1 MSNHPSDHTRRPS
14 DRAGAHPRAG
24 TGRAAAG
31 SELAEWL
38 EARIL
43 RIAEEWAAEIRVR
56 GMGHATVV
64 DEVVARQVL
73 QIASMMPELLGR
85 HATQLQPLWT
95 RACEL
100 FGAVAAKRG
109 LAAGEVIE
117 EFQILRTLVIRD
129 LYQDPLVGGAP
140 TLREALRLNGMVDRG
155 VTHASVGHTD
165 AMFFQ
170 LLEDSDAPVV
180 LSAEQIVRE
189 AEAQLAVIR
198 EELESIV
205 APAELV
211 PETVVETWTVSG
223 GGAADA

>member
-1 MSNHPSDHTRRPS
+1 MSNHPSDLPRPAADRPGSRPRRDPR
-14 DRAGAHPRAG
+14 RADL
-24 TGRAAAG
+24 G

-38 EARIL
+38 QGRVL
-43 RIAEEWAAEIRVR
+43 GIAEEWAAEIRVR
-56 GMGHATVV
+56 GLGHATVV

-85 HATQLQPLWT
+85 HATQLQPLWS

-100 FGAVAAKRG
+100 FGTVAAKRG

-117 EFQILRTLVIRD
+117 EFQILRMLVIRD

-140 TLREALRLNGMVDRG
+140 TLREALRLNGIVDRG

-170 LLEDSDAPVV
+170 LLEDSDAPVG

-189 AEAQLAVIR
+189 AQAQLAVIR
-198 EELESIV
+198 EEFESIV
-205 APAELV
+205 GT
-211 PETVVETWTVSG
+211 PEILPEAVVDAWPTPG
-223 GGAADA
+223 GSPADA

>member
-1 MSNHPSDHTRRPS
+1 MSNHPSDHTRPPS
-14 DRAGAHPRAG
+14 ERAGARNRVGAPRPE
-24 TGRAAAG
+24 AG

-38 EARIL
+38 QARVL
-43 RIAEEWAAEIRVR
+43 GIAEEWAAEIRVR

-64 DEVVARQVL
+64 DEIVARQVL
-73 QIASMMPELLGR
+73 QLSSMMPELLGR
-85 HATQLQPLWT
+85 HATQLQPLWS

-140 TLREALRLNGMVDRG
+140 TLREALRLNGIVDRG

-170 LLEDSDAPVV
+170 LLERSDAPIG
-180 LSAEQIVRE
+180 LSADQIAHE
-189 AEAQLAVIR
+189 AAAQLAVIQ
-198 EELESIV
+198 EEVDSIV
-205 APAELV
+205 GPAELV
-211 PETVVETWTVSG
+211 SESVVETWSASG

>member
-1 MSNHPSDHTRRPS
+1 MSNHPSDHTRPPS
-14 DRAGAHPRAG
+14 DRAGAHPRTGA
-24 TGRAAAG
+24 GRAAAG
-31 SELAEWL
+31 TELAEWL
-38 EARIL
+38 QARIL

-64 DEVVARQVL
+64 DEIVARQVL
-73 QIASMMPELLGR
+73 QISSMMPELLGR
-85 HATQLQPLWT
+85 HATQLQPLWS

-100 FGAVAAKRG
+100 FGTVAAKRG

-140 TLREALRLNGMVDRG
+140 TLREALRLNGIVDRG

-170 LLEDSDAPVV
+170 LLEDSDAPIG

-198 EELESIV
+198 EELESIIG
-205 APAELV
+205 PAEL
-211 PETVVETWTVSG
+211 PSEAVVEAWGGSG
-223 GGAADA
+223 GGGADA

>member
-1 MSNHPSDHTRRPS
+1 MSNHPSPREPVG
-14 DRAGAHPRAG
+14 RAGPRSHRDAR
-24 TGRAAAG
+24 RAETG
-31 SELAEWL
+31 SELADWL
-38 EARIL
+38 QGRTL
-43 RIAEEWAAEIRVR
+43 RLAEEWAAEIRVR

-85 HATQLQPLWT
+85 HATQLQPLWS

-100 FGAVAAKRG
+100 FGTVAAKRG

-170 LLEDSDAPVV
+170 LLEDTDAPMV
-180 LSAEQIVRE
+180 LSAEQIVLE

-198 EELESIV
+198 EELESIL
-205 APAELV
+205 APPELV
-211 PETVVETWTVSG
+211 PETVVETWTASG

>member
-1 MSNHPSDHTRRPS
+1 MSNHPSDHTRPPADRADARP
-14 DRAGAHPRAG
+14 RAGAR
-24 TGRAAAG
+24 RVEAG
-31 SELAEWL
+31 SELADWL
-38 EARIL
+38 QIRVL

-73 QIASMMPELLGR
+73 QISSIIPELLGR
-85 HATQLQPLWT
+85 HAAQLQPLWS

-129 LYQDPLVGGAP
+129 LYQEPLVGGAP
-140 TLREALRLNGMVDRG
+140 TLREALRLNGIVDRG

-170 LLEDSDAPVV
+170 LLEDSDAPVG

-189 AEAQLAVIR
+189 ADAQLAVIR
-198 EELESIV
+198 EELDSILG
-205 APAELV
+205 PAELV
-211 PETVVETWTVSG
+211 AETVVETWSTSG
-223 GGAADA
+223 GGGADA

>member
-1 MSNHPSDHTRRPS
+1 MSNPPSDQPRPPADRPGPRPRQDS
-14 DRAGAHPRAG
+14 RRAGV
-24 TGRAAAG
+24 G

-38 EARIL
+38 QGRVL
-43 RIAEEWAAEIRVR
+43 RFAEEWAAEIRVR
-56 GMGHATVV
+56 GLGHATVV

-85 HATQLQPLWT
+85 HATQLQPLWS

-100 FGAVAAKRG
+100 FGTVAAKRG

-117 EFQILRTLVIRD
+117 EFQILRSLVIRD

-140 TLREALRLNGMVDRG
+140 TLREALRLNGIVDRG

-170 LLEDSDAPVV
+170 LLEHSDAPVG
-180 LSAEQIVRE
+180 LTAEQIVQE
-189 AEAQLAVIR
+189 AQAQLAVIR
-198 EELESIV
+198 EEFESIV
-205 APAELV
+205 EPPEILAE
-211 PETVVETWTVSG
+211 VVVDSWTAAG
-223 GGAADA
+223 GNTADA